1 MLTWHVPSPVHAQR
15 LRASML
21 YSGDVK
27 NDPCGRG
34 IYNCDPAAPIV
45 IYFSKMSPGPAGKR
59 LLAFGRIFSGSVRSG
74 DVLRALRTDG
84 TEREAKISK
93 VLVCCI
99 GNKMHTVPLAD
110 AGQLVVLDGI
120 EGSLHKADTIT
131 SSECGKAI
139 RHMNIVIPPIFQRGI
154 RPTSESYLTKMVAA
168 MQQIVDA
175 CVRSLFP
182 GQGH

>member
-120 EGSLHKADTIT
+120 EGSLHKLTRLPARNAGRQ
-131 SSECGKAI
+131 S
-139 RHMNIVIPPIFQRGI
+139 GI
-154 RPTSESYLTKMVAA
+154 
-168 MQQIVDA
+168 
-175 CVRSLFP
+175 
-182 GQGH
+182 